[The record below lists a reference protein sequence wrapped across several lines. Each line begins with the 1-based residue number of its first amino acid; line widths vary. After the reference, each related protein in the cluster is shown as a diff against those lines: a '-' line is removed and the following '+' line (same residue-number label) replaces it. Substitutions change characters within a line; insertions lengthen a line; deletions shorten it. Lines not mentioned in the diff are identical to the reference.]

1 MTQHTPGASLHV
13 RSIWTVD
20 LAHLLRRFG
29 LDVCFFTI
37 TLGPNPAYA
46 NEGFYMENMQVR
58 EGLAH
63 FAKTW
68 YHSVMIAA
76 GTASV
81 VQACVGNSL
90 KLGPPA

>member
-1 MTQHTPGASLHV
+1 MTQHTLVASLHV

-46 NEGFYMENMQVR
+46 NEGFYMENMQVIKGR
-58 EGLAH
+58 AH
-63 FAKTW
+63 SAETW
-68 YHSVMIAA
+68 HSSVMTTA
-76 GTASV
+76 GAASV
-81 VQACVGNSL
+81 E
-90 KLGPPA
+90 